1 MTALFSLEAKGFLK
15 IYFADESGFSLTP
28 YVPYGWRKTGKQ
40 TGIPS
45 EHGSRINVFG
55 LMSRDNELKSY
66 YSSGSFTS
74 ALLTACIDD
83 FAAGMNEARGV
94 IVMDNASVRRSRKFQ
109 EKIEE
114 WKEQELYVFFP
125 PRYSPHLNLIEIL
138 WRKVKYEWLKPK
150 DYETLKTL
158 EEALKNIL
166 IGFGRDLFIN
176 FKQPEVTII

>member
-1 MTALFSLEAKGFLK
+1 MEAKGFLK
-15 IYFADESGFSLTP
+15 IYSAGESGFSLTP
-28 YVPYGWRKTGKQ
+28 YVPYGRQKTGKQ

-45 EHGSRINVFG
+45 EHSSRINVFG

-74 ALLTACIDD
+74 ALLTAGIDD

-94 IVMDNASVRRSRKFQ
+94 IVMDNASVHRSRKFQ

-114 WKEQELYVFFP
+114 RKEQELYVFFL

-138 WRKVKYEWLKPK
+138 WRKIKYEWLKPK

-166 IGFGRDLFIN
+166 IGFGRDFFIN
-176 FKQPEVTII
+176 FKQQEVMII